1 MKLHAECVACLAKAA
16 LERAKPVRDPA
27 MRTEYMRRVCAILS
41 EFDAVH
47 DSAPLMDAR
56 IVRLRREYLGVT
68 EDYAQ
73 VKHDFNARILSIYG
87 ALRDRVRAASDPL
100 LAALQFS
107 MVGNYIDFNL
117 LGDID
122 PAEALRLIDE
132 AAGRELDPVELACL
146 RADLA
151 RGGELMFVHDNCGE
165 VALDKL
171 LIETI
176 RWLYPN
182 VRATSLVRGGPVA
195 NDATREDAEQV
206 GLGDV
211 VEVLD
216 NGSPDLPGTQI
227 DALPPKVRARME
239 RAAVVIAKGQGNF
252 ETMIGCGLNVYYL
265 LLSKCVHYTEWF
277 GFEHMSGVLA
287 NERRRSF

>member
-1 MKLHAECVACLAKAA
+1 MKLYAECVACLARTS

-27 MRTEYMRRVCAILS
+27 LRTEYMRRVCEILG
-41 EFDAVH
+41 DADPRH
-47 DSAPLMDAR
+47 DSAPLLDAR
-56 IVRLRREYLGVT
+56 IARLRREFLGVT

-73 VKHDFNARILSIYG
+73 IKRDFNARMLNIYD
-87 ALRDRVRAASDPL
+87 ALRDRVRAAADPL

-107 MVGNYIDFNL
+107 IVGNYIDFNL

-122 PAEALRLIDE
+122 PEEALRLIDE
-132 AAGRELDPVELACL
+132 AAGRELNPAELANL

-165 VALDKL
+165 VVLDKL

-176 RWLYPN
+176 RWLYPS
-182 VRATSLVRGGPVA
+182 VRAISLVRGGPVA
-195 NDATREDAEQV
+195 NDATREDAAQI

-211 VEVLD
+211 AEVLD
-216 NGSPDLPGTQI
+216 NGAPDLPGTQI
-227 DALPPKVRARME
+227 DELPPGVRARLE

-252 ETMIGCGLNVYYL
+252 ESMIGCGLNVYYL

-277 GFEHMSGVLA
+277 GFAHMGGVLA